1 MEPSTV
7 DPGVPL
13 RSLCCCLTLFVGG
26 PLLILLSRVGQK
38 KSRPSSRPGQDA
50 TRADDSR
57 RSGG

>member
-1 MEPSTV
+1 MEPSNV

-13 RSLCCCLTLFVGG
+13 KGLCCCLTLFVGG

-50 TRADDSR
+50 TRADNR
-57 RSGG
+57 RRADG